1 MPYCDVCQM
10 VTENPPFCHGGP
22 MDLRQALTTMQNI
35 RFDPDSSQVRQ
46 VATSLGV
53 TAIQFNRA
61 LQRMGEAIRQAG
73 INLTAPAPPTPA
85 PPITGT
91 RVHPKDVPL
100 TQWHLVKESL
110 QTIQVLSAATLAA
123 WEDDGDEG
131 VAQLILET
139 CEQIRGH
146 SDLIACILAPY
157 APEEAPTPQLTKWEH
172 LLKDSLGDD
181 LTVKEPA
188 NAG

>member
-22 MDLRQALTTMQNI
+22 VDLRQALTTMQNI
-35 RFDPDSSQVRQ
+35 RLNPDSSRQ
-46 VATSLGV
+46 LAASIGV
-53 TAIQFNRA
+53 TAVQFNRA

-91 RVHPKDVPL
+91 RVHPKNVPL

-123 WEDDGDEG
+123 WEDDGDAG

-139 CEQIRGH
+139 CGQIQGH